1 MRGPQRPM
9 AALAAA
15 LALLV
20 AVGGIGVAWADDPIN
35 QLEDVTTNQDV
46 PTDETGDRK
55 SVV

>member
-20 AVGGIGVAWADDPIN
+20 VVGGIGVAWADDPIN

-46 PTDETGDRK
+46 PTDETG
-55 SVV
+55 VVED